1 MSLFWIS
8 SLFFLSAAPSQ
19 EKDAKSLIAMA
30 EALEKDVETLRGL
43 KFKRPVKKSVMSKV
57 QLKEYLK
64 HAIAEEMP
72 TEKTQALSKIYGLLG
87 LLPANYDLEK
97 GILETLES
105 QVAGLYDPKKQEFFL
120 VEGVPTGLQKITIV
134 HEMVHALDDQ
144 YFDLQKM
151 MDRVKDHE
159 DGLLGVRAVVEGSGT
174 LIMSRYQVKNMG
186 DLMKDM
192 ASIMEEMKTQQDQ
205 LKKVPPYLFKTL
217 AGAYLLGQTF
227 LVRGGDM
234 MMAVMETKKGE
245 AADFERAFQHPPLSS
260 EQVIHPEKYWDE
272 KKRDEPVEIRLP
284 DLSSVLGEGWKKI
297 GEDTLGELNVATIT
311 TKPEDNPDFSNP
323 TALMSL
329 EWSNDAAE
337 GWDGDRFIAFEKE
350 GKVLVAWLTIWDRDQ
365 DATEFET
372 VFVKMAKPNSWIK
385 RDGRRVAV
393 VLASVPG
400 LALEKVGQYVLEKS
414 AFAVESVKPN

>member
-1 MSLFWIS
+1 MSVFLIS
-8 SLFFLSAAPSQ
+8 SLFFLSATPSQ

-30 EALEKDVETLRGL
+30 EALEKDVETLRRL
-43 KFKRPVKKSVMSKV
+43 KFKRPVKKSVMSKAE
-57 QLKEYLK
+57 LKSYLK
-64 HAIAEEMP
+64 QAIAEEMP
-72 TEKTQALSKIYGLLG
+72 TEKTQAISKIYGLLG

-105 QVAGLYDPKKQEFFL
+105 QVAGLYDPKRQEFFL
-120 VEGVPTGLQKITIV
+120 VEGVPSGLQKITIV

-174 LIMSRYQVKNMG
+174 LIMSRYQVKNMA

-192 ASIMEEMKTQQDQ
+192 GSIMQEMQAQQEQ

-227 LVRGGDM
+227 LARGGDM
-234 MMAVMETKKGE
+234 MMAVMETKPGE
-245 AADFERAFQHPPLSS
+245 AADFEKAFRNPPASS

-284 DLSSVLGEGWKKI
+284 DLSAALGEGWKKI

-311 TKPEDNPDFSNP
+311 TKPEDNPDFSSP

-337 GWDGDRFIAFEKE
+337 GWDGDRYLAYEKE
-350 GKVLVAWLTIWDRDQ
+350 GKVIVAWLTVWDREQ

-372 VFVKMAKPNSWIK
+372 VFQKMAKPNSWI
-385 RDGRRVAV
+385 RRNGIRVAV
-393 VLASVPG
+393 VLGSVPD
-400 LALEKVGQYVLEKS
+400 LAIEKVGVLILEKS
-414 AFAVESVKPN
+414 ASITEPTKPN